1 MTLHTKLKPDDISKK
16 LYTIIGQEQYVA
28 NPFRVDKPYY
38 GSYDSNTFE
47 MQKVRTLI
55 KNDFAPVI
63 KGNVTEQKGCSV
75 IDIEM
80 KLRPSTSISI
90 GAVMLITTMI
100 LIYAPR
106 TPISFYLFLIPLY
119 IVPMGFFQY
128 DVAVTTRRLRN
139 VFEAT

>member
-1 MTLHTKLKPDDISKK
+1 
-16 LYTIIGQEQYVA
+16 
-28 NPFRVDKPYY
+28 
-38 GSYDSNTFE
+38 

-63 KGNVTEQKGCSV
+63 KGNVTEQEGCSV

-90 GAVMLITTMI
+90 AALMLIAVMTLM
-100 LIYAPR
+100 YAPR
-106 TPISFYLFLIPLY
+106 APIGFYLFLIALY

-128 DVAVTTRRLRN
+128 DVAVTTRRLRD